1 MFSPNCDKKCPQ
13 MLPNRAE
20 SPWFEE
26 STNKCFMLNK
36 CQLLLALRKANLYNQ
51 TVAENY
57 SVLTIFWETFMDP
70 SAYPECFLL
79 SYPILKNDNPH
90 FIDEKAG
97 SECSGSLPARQNQSV
112 SGPKALLQD
121 SLHCSP
127 HVLYFC
133 FFANSL
139 LYMDEWG
146 GGSAYRLQ
154 FKRKSDVWSVFKCKT
169 KYLW

>member
-20 SPWFEE
+20 SPWFEK

-36 CQLLLALRKANLYNQ
+36 CQLLWALKKSQSIKSNSHRKLFI
-51 TVAENY
+51 
-57 SVLTIFWETFMDP
+57 LTIFWETFMDP
-70 SAYPECFLL
+70 SAYSECFLL
-79 SYPILKNDNPH
+79 SYPILMNDNPH

-97 SECSGSLPARQNQSV
+97 SECSGSLPAWQNQSV

-121 SLHCSP
+121 SLHCFL

-133 FFANSL
+133 VFANSL

-146 GGSAYRLQ
+146 GGGAYRLP
-154 FKRKSDVWSVFKCKT
+154 FKRKSDI
-169 KYLW
+169 